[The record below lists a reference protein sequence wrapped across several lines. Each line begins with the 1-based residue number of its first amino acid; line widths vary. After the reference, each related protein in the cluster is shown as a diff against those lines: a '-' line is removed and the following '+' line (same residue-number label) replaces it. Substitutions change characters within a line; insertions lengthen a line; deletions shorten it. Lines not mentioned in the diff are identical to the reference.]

1 MDESKKRK
9 LESRGWTV
17 GNAEDF
23 LELTPAETA
32 YIEMKLALAQA
43 LKDQRVRKNLTQKDF
58 ARMIKSSQSRVAK
71 MENGDPTVS
80 IDLMVRSLLAL
91 GVPRKTLS
99 GFIA

>member
-9 LESRGWTV
+9 LGSRGWTV
-17 GNAEDF
+17 GNTEDF

-43 LKDQRVRKNLTQKDF
+43 LKDQRVRKNLTRKDF

-80 IDLMVRSLLAL
+80 LDLMVRSLLAL

>member
-43 LKDQRVRKNLTQKDF
+43 LKDQRVRRRILP
-58 ARMIKSSQSRVAK
+58 
-71 MENGDPTVS
+71 G
-80 IDLMVRSLLAL
+80 
-91 GVPRKTLS
+91 
-99 GFIA
+99 